1 MELTEYDALQ
11 AYARMMNTLNPQP
24 FEEILADDFVY
35 ESQHV
40 LQPMKSKNEFMNYI
54 VPKLQTVARA
64 NATVFAEMG
73 NVSVC
78 GSNRPCVILA
88 QHDKSN
94 LVILVLAE
102 VEGNKL
108 KRIDLCIVPPPQ
120 SAERSGE
127 YPH

>member
-1 MELTEYDALQ
+1 MELTEFDALQ
-11 AYARMMNTLNPQP
+11 SYARMMNTLNAQP

-40 LQPMKSKNEFMNYI
+40 LQPIESKNAFMDYI

-78 GSNRPCVILA
+78 GTNRPCVILA

-94 LVILVLAE
+94 LGALVLAE